1 MAAGDLRYR
10 LGFQKQSMTED
21 EFGNPVPGDFE
32 TQFTA
37 AVYLKPLKGGEEVMA
52 GRLAG
57 TQTFV
62 CRIRSYVASRE
73 ITTAWRA
80 IDARAGNDES
90 GDPKIVYQVKSPPS
104 DPDGKLAWLEM
115 IVEFGTAA

>member
-10 LGFQKQSMTED
+10 LAFQKDTVIVD
-21 EFGNPVPGDFE
+21 EFGNPIGGGFA
-32 TQFTA
+32 TQFTTA
-37 AVYLKPLKGGEEVMA
+37 AYLKPLKGGEEVMA

-62 CRIRSYVASRE
+62 CRVRSSGASRE
-73 ITTAWRA
+73 ITTDWRA
-80 IDARAGNDES
+80 VDARAGDGES
-90 GDPKIVYQVKSPPS
+90 GDPNLIYQVKSPPV

-115 IVEFGTAA
+115 IVEIGTAA

>member
-10 LGFQKQSMTED
+10 LAFQKDTVIED
-21 EFGNPVPGDFE
+21 EFGNPIGGGFA

-37 AVYLKPLKGGEEVMA
+37 AAYLKPLKGGEEVMA

-57 TQTFV
+57 TQIFV
-62 CRIRSYVASRE
+62 CRIRSSAASRE
-73 ITTAWRA
+73 VTTAWRA

-90 GDPKIVYQVKSPPS
+90 GNPETVYQVKSPPI

-115 IVEFGTAA
+115 IVEIGSPA